1 METLLKK
8 VDNRE
13 EYYKTEPPV
22 VLTDKDK
29 IRIFNEW
36 KKFIDFI
43 APKIS
48 PGQQVIYGCL
58 FWLSI
63 GQCKK
68 ECNVS
73 YDDIKKLTKIKAGT
87 TIGVNIDKLAKAR
100 LLKVLQRGFNLKSRY
115 RVYSPLEILTPDKN
129 DNEEVKKIQKQGA
142 DKNDRS
148 KTKTK
153 K

>member
-8 VDNRE
+8 IKNRD

-22 VLTDKDK
+22 TLTDKDK
-29 IRIFNEW
+29 LRIFNEW
-36 KKFIDFI
+36 KKFVELI

-73 YDDIKKLTKIKAGT
+73 YDDIKKFTNIKAGT
-87 TIGVNIDKLAKAR
+87 TIGGNIDKLVKVR

-142 DKNDRS
+142 KKNGKKES
-148 KTKTK
+148 K
-153 K
+153 